1 MSSANHQ
8 RYAVIDIGTNSAI
21 LLVCDVNHRTQEY
34 DVILDTAEIT
44 RLGQGLYPTR
54 CLQPSSIDRTCAVI
68 RQYLRQAENLD
79 VEQTVIVG
87 THALRVAENAYRFIN
102 LVQDEFGLDVEVISA
117 QTEAHFS
124 YLSVKEDQYYRS
136 LQGKETTKESTVLI
150 IDIGGGSTEQVF
162 FDSELVCR
170 SVPLGIVSI
179 TDRFVK
185 NDPPTDQEIREIE
198 SFIEETL
205 VSQGWTTQ
213 SQVPVS
219 LVGIG
224 GTIVNLAAVESR
236 LIELDLS
243 VVHGQV
249 LDRRQISNRIDL
261 FRSLTIDA
269 LRRVPGLEVK
279 RAEVI
284 LAGTLI
290 LRGLMNYIGVEQI
303 HVSTR
308 GIRYGVMIDRFLSG
322 GADF

>member
-1 MSSANHQ
+1 MSTVNYQ

-34 DVILDTAEIT
+34 DVVLDTAEIT
-44 RLGQGLYPTR
+44 RLGQGLHPTR
-54 CLQPSSIDRTCAVI
+54 CLQPSSIERTFGVI
-68 RQYLRQAENLD
+68 RQYLRQTENLD
-79 VEQTVIVG
+79 VDQTVIVG
-87 THALRVAENAYRFIN
+87 TNALRVAENAHRFID
-102 LVQDEFGLDVEVISA
+102 LVQDEFELGIEVISA

-124 YLSVKEDQYYRS
+124 YLSVKEDQTFRS
-136 LQGKETTKESTVLI
+136 FETRKLMV

-162 FDSELVCR
+162 YDDELVCL
-170 SVPLGIVSI
+170 SVPFGIVSL

-198 SFIEETL
+198 TFIEETL
-205 VSQGWTTQ
+205 VNQGWRTKF
-213 SQVPVS
+213 QVPIV

-224 GTIVNLAAVESR
+224 GTIVNLAAIESG

-249 LDRRQISNRIDL
+249 LDRRQILNRIDL
-261 FRSLTIDA
+261 FRSLTVDT

-279 RAEVI
+279 RAEVM

-290 LRGLMNYIGVEQI
+290 LRSLMDYIGVDQI

-308 GIRYGVMIDRFLSG
+308 GIRYGVMIDRFLAEG
-322 GADF
+322 TDF

>member
-1 MSSANHQ
+1 MSSTNYK

-54 CLQPSSIDRTCAVI
+54 CLQPSSIDRTFGVI
-68 RQYLRQAENLD
+68 RQYLRQTENLD

-124 YLSVKEDQYYRS
+124 YISVKEDQTFQSSKTRK
-136 LQGKETTKESTVLI
+136 LMV

-162 FDSELVCR
+162 FDSELICR
-170 SVPLGIVSI
+170 SVPFGIVSI

-185 NDPPTDQEIREIE
+185 NDPPTDQEIRGIE
-198 SFIEETL
+198 AFIEETL

-213 SQVPVS
+213 SQVPVL

-224 GTIVNLAAVESR
+224 GTIVNLAAVESE

-249 LDRRQISNRIDL
+249 LDRRQILNRIDL

-279 RAEVI
+279 RA
-284 LAGTLI
+284 
-290 LRGLMNYIGVEQI
+290 
-303 HVSTR
+303 
-308 GIRYGVMIDRFLSG
+308 
-322 GADF
+322 